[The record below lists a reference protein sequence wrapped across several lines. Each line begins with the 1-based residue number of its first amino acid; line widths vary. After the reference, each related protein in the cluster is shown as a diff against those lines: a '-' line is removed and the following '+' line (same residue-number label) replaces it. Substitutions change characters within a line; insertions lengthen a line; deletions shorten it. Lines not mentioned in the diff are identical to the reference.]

1 MNNDGLN
8 TNHHHY
14 LKEAETGVITLPD
27 DDPEIVKLMIDYF
40 YTLDCPP
47 FPAQVTAPPPVMVL
61 GFPPAMSQ
69 HRTIG
74 AILESDS
81 KSDDPFSSL
90 GTAKGKKKK
99 HAVPMGKEPAKSP
112 QEPDGTS
119 HLITLAK
126 MYAIAD
132 KYGIKGL
139 QSLSQDKFKLAAANN
154 WNHSDLPSAIYT
166 VYTSTP
172 DSNTGLRDIVV
183 NLISGRMSLLRKP
196 KVEALMREFNGLAF
210 DLLKLKYL
218 NSGGVWS

>member
-1 MNNDGLN
+1 
-8 TNHHHY
+8 
-14 LKEAETGVITLPD
+14 
-27 DDPEIVKLMIDYF
+27 MIDYF

-47 FPAQVTAPPPVMVL
+47 FSAQVTAPPPVMVL
-61 GFPPAMSQ
+61 GFPPAMLR

-74 AILESDS
+74 ATLESDS

-90 GTAKGKKKK
+90 GTAKEKKKK
-99 HAVPMGKEPAKSP
+99 KTISAAKEPVESP

-132 KYGIKGL
+132 KYDIKGL
-139 QSLSQDKFKLAAANN
+139 QSLSRDKFKLAVANN

-172 DSNTGLRDIVV
+172 NSNTWLRDIVV
-183 NLISGRMSLLRKP
+183 NLISDHMSLLRKP
-196 KVEALMREFNGLAF
+196 EVEALMREFNGLAF
-210 DLLKLKYL
+210 DLLKLKHL